1 MNSDVIERFLRQHL
15 EDFDGVDTLPARL
28 QHRPGPEVT
37 GSAYSSKTGV
47 ENISIRLDVD
57 LVLLLN
63 VT

>member
-1 MNSDVIERFLRQHL
+1 MNATSSLSLHNYNIIRGVIPYR
-15 EDFDGVDTLPARL
+15 DT
-28 QHRPGPEVT
+28 QQYT
-37 GSAYSSKTGV
+37 GRSGMCAGV